1 MEQLTFLAVHAHPD
15 DEASSSGG
23 LYRLLA
29 DQGVRTV
36 SSRARTASAATR
48 STAPSPTPV
57 TTTATRSPR
66 FVRSNS
72 INAVKIL
79 GISRLVR
86 LGYRDSGMM
95 GWPQNEDPES
105 FWATPVEV
113 AAANW
118 RRS

>member
-36 SSRARTASAATR
+36 LVTCTNANAATP
-48 STAPSPTPV
+48 STAPSPTPIIM
-57 TTTATRSPR
+57 TATKSPR

-72 INAVKIL
+72 TC
-79 GISRLVR
+79 GEDSRYQSLVR
-86 LGYRDSGMM
+86 LGYRDS
-95 GWPQNEDPES
+95 
-105 FWATPVEV
+105 V
-113 AAANW
+113 
-118 RRS
+118 